1 MKKSLLTLVP
11 LAVLLASC
19 GGSGSGGASSTD
31 GAGGAGGDPVVD
43 GTLTYAINEDPGN
56 LFRHVNSSATLSY
69 VYPWAYES
77 LLYFDVDGQAQSWL
91 ATEWEATPTSATFT
105 IREGVM
111 CSDDTELTPEVVA
124 NNFEWILDPENG
136 SSMVGLVVPA
146 DTTVEFDDSTVTLTV
161 ETPNS
166 FLVPSLGTLPM
177 YCQAAI
183 DDPDS
188 VMSTTNGSGLFELTE
203 AVPNDRYTFTRR
215 DDYDWGPDGGNDG
228 QTPGVPKEVVI
239 RIVENPS
246 TRANLLLSGEV
257 NLAAVQGPDEDRVA
271 ATAGVAPMITS
282 NLITGGFAYS
292 QAEGKPTAD
301 EQVRVALTHALDLD
315 ALMRV
320 QTADKGERAPSM
332 AVLPPN
338 ICTYDAATPN
348 LPAYDV
354 QEAGRLLDEAG
365 WTLGSDG
372 VRAKDGEPLTIH
384 LTYNTRWP
392 ETANTTELMKQQW
405 EEVGAQVSLNGGD
418 SNAFLAELNT
428 EGSNAGFDATW
439 LASNYY
445 VPSVLAAF
453 VSGPTPPNGGN
464 YAGIQNAEFDEFVAQ
479 TSELVDEEACGAWE
493 QAEAAMYQSA
503 DYVPFAMRPDV
514 LYGRGVQATIAE
526 SLIAPAFIL
535 VGE

>member
-11 LAVLLASC
+11 IVALIAAC
-19 GGSGSGGASSTD
+19 GGSGPDGDDAAGG
-31 GAGGAGGDPVVD
+31 GGAGEAVID

-69 VYPWAYES
+69 VYPWAYEA
-77 LLYFDVDGQAQSWL
+77 LLYFAADGEPQGWL
-91 ATEWEATPTSATFT
+91 ATEWESTPTSATFT
-105 IREGVM
+105 IREGVR
-111 CSDDTELTPEVVA
+111 CTDGTEMTPEVIA
-124 NNFEWILDPENG
+124 NNFAWIVDPDNG
-136 SSMVGLVVPA
+136 STLAGLVVPP
-146 DTTVEFDDSTVTLTV
+146 DTTVEFDDTTVTLNV

-166 FLVPSLGTLPM
+166 FLVASLGTLPM

-188 VMSTTNGSGLFELTE
+188 VMTATNGTGLFELTE

-215 DDYDWGPDGGNDG
+215 DDYDWAPEGGNDG

-246 TRANLLLSGEV
+246 TRANLLLSGEL

-271 ATAGVAPMITS
+271 AQASPLISS

-292 QAEGKPTAD
+292 QAAGKPTAD

-315 ALMRV
+315 SLMRV
-320 QTADKGERAPSM
+320 QTADKGERAPSL

-338 ICTYDAATPN
+338 VCQYDAATPN

-354 QEAGRLLDEAG
+354 EEAARLLDEAG

-372 VRAKDGEPLTIH
+372 LRTKDGEQLTIH

-405 EEVGAQVSLNGGD
+405 EAVGAQVSLDGAD
-418 SNAFLAELNT
+418 SNAFLAALNT
-428 EGSNAGFDATW
+428 EGSYEGFDATW

-453 VSGPTPPNGGN
+453 VSGPTPPNGNN
-464 YAGIQNAEFDEFVAQ
+464 YAGIQNAEFDRYVQESAD
-479 TSELVDEEACGAWE
+479 LVDAEACGAWE
-493 QAEAAMYQSA
+493 QAEGAMYRAA
-503 DYVPFAMRPDV
+503 DYVPFAMRADV
-514 LYGRGVQATIAE
+514 LYGRGVEATITE
-526 SLIAPAFIL
+526 NLIAPAFIL
-535 VGE
+535 INE